1 MWGGTVSTPE
11 LDRVRGSRSLTALR
25 RSLSAPKM
33 SRCGHSEFAADPAE
47 LIDWPGPPHL
57 WVRRVSRSPASKG
70 HAMARPTERP
80 ACSALA
86 RQRKSEDPSQL
97 AGTAKVAAA
106 AAVEAVGSCA
116 TTCKSCEGC
125 GGGGGFPSSETGAD
139 TELSDCQVTF
149 SDAKACS
156 TIGAHCEYLRHPSIR
171 SALMAAAALPRD
183 GSLAAKLSH
192 LCTSPQR
199 SSLFGASIRVASIYM
214 TPDSALARHIAASAA
229 ATDGM
234 RHRRTFSLAWI
245 ILSVSALSPSQSPW
259 YLKARGI
266 PESVSQ
272 SCQNEK
278 KHDARRSSAVARVK
292 KVSPEN

>member
-1 MWGGTVSTPE
+1 
-11 LDRVRGSRSLTALR
+11 
-25 RSLSAPKM
+25 
-33 SRCGHSEFAADPAE
+33 
-47 LIDWPGPPHL
+47 
-57 WVRRVSRSPASKG
+57 
-70 HAMARPTERP
+70 MARPTERP